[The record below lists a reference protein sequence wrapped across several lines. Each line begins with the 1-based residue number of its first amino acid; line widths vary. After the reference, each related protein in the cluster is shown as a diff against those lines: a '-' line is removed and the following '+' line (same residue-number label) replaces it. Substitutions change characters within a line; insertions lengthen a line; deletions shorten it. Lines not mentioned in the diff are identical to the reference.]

1 MADVHPSLFNNMPE
15 TQNMG
20 AKILIV
26 DDNPNVLR
34 LLNISL
40 SKAEA
45 GYEIIEAENG
55 EQAYEVANREKPDL
69 IISDIMM
76 PQMDGIELC
85 WMIREN
91 SEIPLVP
98 FIFLTSFEDPET
110 EIRGFRAGA
119 DEYLNKPIDRKELL
133 QRVEELL
140 ARTKN
145 LKKLEKS
152 SEDHKGFSGD
162 LKDLSIVELVQMLN
176 LNKKSGSL
184 EIDSEIKGVI
194 YLKDGHLWAAETADK
209 NGEEAVYDLVSRS
222 AGTFNFKVTEVT
234 IDHNINSST
243 MNVIMEACRL
253 MDEKR
258 SGEGA

>member
-1 MADVHPSLFNNMPE
+1 
-15 TQNMG
+15 MG
-20 AKILIV
+20 HKILIV

-40 SKAEA
+40 SKAPQK
-45 GYEIIEAENG
+45 YEIIEAENG
-55 EQAYEVANREKPDL
+55 EIAYELANKEKPDL

-98 FIFLTSFEDPET
+98 FIFLTSFDDAEM

-133 QRVEELL
+133 SRVEELL
-140 ARTKN
+140 ARTQN
-145 LKKLEKS
+145 LKSIEKK
-152 SEDHKGFSGD
+152 SEAHKGFSGD

-176 LNKKSGSL
+176 LNKKSGILHIHSD
-184 EIDSEIKGVI
+184 EEGRI
-194 YLKDGHLWAAETADK
+194 YLKDGQLYAVEAGDLQ
-209 NGEEAVYDLVSRS
+209 GEEAMYKLV
-222 AGTFNFKVTEVT
+222 AKTEGTFSFELTDIT
-234 IDHNINSST
+234 IEPNIHNST
-243 MNVIMEACRL
+243 MNVIMEACRI
-253 MDEKR
+253 MDETHHKDQH
-258 SGEGA
+258 E

>member
-1 MADVHPSLFNNMPE
+1 MAS
-15 TQNMG
+15 
-20 AKILIV
+20 KILIV

-40 SKAEA
+40 SKAPA

-55 EQAYEVANREKPDL
+55 EVAFEVANKEKPDL

-91 SEIPLVP
+91 SQIPLVP
-98 FIFLTSFEDPET
+98 FIFLTSFEDPEM

-133 QRVEELL
+133 QRVEDLL

-145 LKKLEKS
+145 LKQMGDKS
-152 SEDHKGFSGD
+152 ETQKGFSGN
-162 LKDLSIVELVQMLN
+162 LVELSIVELVQMLN
-176 LNKKSGSL
+176 LNKKTGIL
-184 EIDSEIKGVI
+184 NINTKIPGKI
-194 YLKDGHLWAAETADK
+194 YLKDGHLFAASAGNKT
-209 NGEEAVYDLVSRS
+209 GEEAMYELVAQES
-222 AGTFNFKVTEVT
+222 GTFNFQVTDYKLEK
-234 IDHNINSST
+234 NITNST
-243 MNVIMEACRL
+243 MNVIMEACRI
-253 MDEKR
+253 MDEKKH
-258 SGEGA
+258 EKDK

>member
-1 MADVHPSLFNNMPE
+1 MA
-15 TQNMG
+15 G
-20 AKILIV
+20 KILIV

-40 SKAEA
+40 SKAPA
-45 GYEIIEAENG
+45 GYEILEAENG
-55 EQAYEVANREKPDL
+55 EIAFDVANKEKPDL

-91 SEIPLVP
+91 SDIPLVP
-98 FIFLTSFEDPET
+98 FIFLTSFEDAEM

-133 QRVEELL
+133 QRVEDLL

-145 LKKLEKS
+145 LKDMGDKS
-152 SEDHKGFSGD
+152 DKQKGFSGN
-162 LKDLSIVELVQMLN
+162 LNELSIVELVQMLN
-176 LNKKSGSL
+176 LNKKTGILHISSG
-184 EIDSEIKGVI
+184 IQGDI
-194 YLKDGHLWAAETADK
+194 YLKDGQLFAAEAK
-209 NGEEAVYDLVSRS
+209 NKSGEEAVYELISENT
-222 AGTFNFKVTEVT
+222 GTFNFQITEFEKER
-234 IDHNINSST
+234 NIENST

-253 MDEKR
+253 MDERQHNKD
-258 SGEGA
+258 E